1 MFKASVLTKL
11 FLYKKECI
19 YQPNHEDDLN
29 FFKRPISKTT
39 PSFLQSLHVKQK
51 FPISLNTFILWVVI
65 PNSYSVEKESP
76 CHLTWWYGWSLKI
89 AYFANNAGN
98 SQDISFQTHTR
109 ITSTIL
115 FFVEKKFCLLKFWKL
130 VKSRK
135 KIEVKKISFINFQL
149 ISFGNFNLYLEN
161 FHNNEGWKKKRNL
174 NI

>member
-115 FFVEKKFCLLKFWKL
+115 FFVEKRETKFL
-130 VKSRK
+130 VKYMRK
-135 KIEVKKISFINFQL
+135 KRKRILLTEVLKTCKK
-149 ISFGNFNLYLEN
+149 
-161 FHNNEGWKKKRNL
+161 
-174 NI
+174 